1 MDRKKILTGEMMQF
15 LPGNLNN
22 SDYYEYLFLFPQD
35 EVKYTQVLRMTQR
48 ARVGMKTSKTCTTS
62 MFSYINEIIVNFAYI
77 F

>member
-48 ARVGMKTSKTCTTS
+48 ARVGMKTS
-62 MFSYINEIIVNFAYI
+62 
-77 F
+77 